1 MRRIPVR
8 QPRMPWDKA
17 VKERWF
23 CPWCYAWTEFGY
35 DPREVS
41 RPQYGYIP
49 WERAESPQLSED
61 IAHAFDVAYAYSVS
75 GFGAT
80 LCGLTH
86 EGLTASPYLWI
97 SDGVRACQACN
108 EAAAVIDARWPLE
121 MRNGN
126 RVSPAPPP
134 GTDWPPF

>member
-1 MRRIPVR
+1 MPVGE
-8 QPRMPWDKA
+8 PSMWDVA

-23 CPWCYAWTEFGY
+23 CPWCYAWTKFGY

-49 WERAESPQLSED
+49 WERAESPRLPEG
-61 IAHAFDVAYAYSVS
+61 IAHVYDAAYAYSAD
-75 GFGAT
+75 GLGAT
-80 LCGLTH
+80 LCGLAH
-86 EGLTASPYLWI
+86 EGLTASPYLWM
-97 SDGVRACQACN
+97 SEWSSACEACK
-108 EAAAVIDARWPLE
+108 EAVSVIDERWPLH

-134 GTDWPPF
+134 GSDWPPF

>member
-1 MRRIPVR
+1 MRQMPVR
-8 QPRMPWDKA
+8 EPRMWWDKA

-49 WERAESPQLSED
+49 WELAESPQLSED
-61 IAHAFDVAYAYSVS
+61 VTHAFDVAYAYSANGS
-75 GFGAT
+75 GAT

-86 EGLTASPYLWI
+86 EGLTTTPYLWN
-97 SDGVRACQACN
+97 SDGVCACEACK
-108 EAAAVIDARWPLE
+108 EVAAVIDTRWPVE

-134 GTDWPPF
+134 GSDWPPF

>member
-1 MRRIPVR
+1 MPVR
-8 QPRMPWDKA
+8 EPRMRWDKA

-23 CPWCYAWTEFGY
+23 CPWCYAWTEFGH

-41 RPQYGYIP
+41 RPQYSDAP
-49 WERAESPQLSED
+49 WDWAESPQLPEEV
-61 IAHAFDVAYAYSVS
+61 AHAYDVAYAYSAE

-80 LCGLTH
+80 LCGLIH
-86 EGLTASPYLWI
+86 EGLTGSPYPWLP
-97 SDGVRACQACN
+97 DGPHACEVCK
-108 EAAAVIDARWPLE
+108 EVAAVIDARWPLE

-134 GTDWPPF
+134 GSDWPPF